1 MMTDPTNPFYWVRSW
16 SVVLHSKRVCR
27 IIYYKFSKVIQ
38 NWSTV
43 LNPRPQPQAM
53 LGNAFHLSIFLKS
66 LLSIS
71 FPGIQAKAGTE
82 SNDTDSEAQQEGNC
96 ISCVHGFN
104 HWQHQQQWSED
115 QEKSWGTLGGRH
127 AADPTRKL
135 NAESSRKQ
143 VLQQYLGHLP
153 PQRNAADSG
162 LGGVPARHR
171 PLSSWGGL
179 LSTPPPRRAAGARP
193 PPAVI

>member
-82 SNDTDSEAQQEGNC
+82 SNDTDSKAQQEGNC

-115 QEKSWGTLGGRH
+115 QEKSWGTPGGRH

-143 VLQQYLGHLP
+143 VLQQYLHGKQKEHDRTSLPSALDSIPKSQPMRSLFYKHLRGNENN
-153 PQRNAADSG
+153 QLQKYA
-162 LGGVPARHR
+162 
-171 PLSSWGGL
+171 
-179 LSTPPPRRAAGARP
+179 T
-193 PPAVI
+193 